1 MSVSAVVATIH
12 LCIHQGGTP
21 AMSWDPLVV
30 NFSDTDWDYDE
41 VTARIEKNI
50 KILSSQNRVIAETI
64 AMMMWLIVDNQ
75 GFTDHVAQEGE
86 NVRKHMEE
94 RLHAELRQCI
104 EDVVEGHVEFESG
117 ELQKRLDRS
126 VERQNKRLES
136 LDRSID
142 HLNEWRNRSERKGKD
157 PS

>member
-1 MSVSAVVATIH
+1 
-12 LCIHQGGTP
+12 
-21 AMSWDPLVV
+21 MSWDPLVDD
-30 NFSDTDWDYDE
+30 FSDTDWDYDAVQE
-41 VTARIEKNI
+41 RVQNNIETLN
-50 KILSSQNRVIAETI
+50 SQNTILAETI

-86 NVRKHMEE
+86 NVRKHMEK

-126 VERQNKRLES
+126 VERQNKRLDSQE
-136 LDRSID
+136 REID
-142 HLNEWRNRSERKGKD
+142 HLTEWRNRSEWGRD
-157 PS
+157 QS